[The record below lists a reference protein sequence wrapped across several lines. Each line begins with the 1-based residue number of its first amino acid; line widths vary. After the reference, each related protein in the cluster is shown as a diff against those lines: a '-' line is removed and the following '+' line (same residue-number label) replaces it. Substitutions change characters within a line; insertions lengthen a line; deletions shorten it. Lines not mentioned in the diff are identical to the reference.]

1 MIDPSTQAPRVFDA
15 SHRASTVGLLA
26 LVTMFAFEAVA
37 VSLAMPRIAEALNGQ
52 TLYPIAVVGLLTAA
66 LPGMVI
72 GGIWGDARGPSRPLI
87 LGSLGFV
94 VGLVVSGVA
103 TTMPMFVAGRLLQGV
118 GSGLALTA
126 MYVAIGDAY
135 VAALRPRIFSLFA
148 AAWVLPSIIGP
159 FVTGAMVDLFGW
171 RSVFLIVAV
180 VALLS
185 TAFVAR
191 AMVPHLSTRR
201 VPIAWGRRP
210 AYALAVACGAVSLHL
225 AGQATGW
232 ESWLLLVAAVVVLIV
247 TLPPLLPSGTLA
259 ARRGLP
265 AVIASR
271 GVFAGAFACVE
282 IFLPLV
288 LQLESGL
295 SPTASGLVLMV
306 GALGWSAGSW
316 FTGRYAGPSNFGV
329 VLRAGG
335 VWLFAGAAV
344 MLALVPVDHL
354 TWAAVVVAITGFTFM
369 AVGMGLVTPLLS
381 TLALDLA
388 PEGRHGD
395 SGAAIQVSDALGQS
409 VAAAVIGVVF
419 ARWFLLDQDT
429 SYLSGFG
436 LAALLAVGALLVVG
450 RAMPN
455 HAGQR

>member
-1 MIDPSTQAPRVFDA
+1 MIDPPTQAPRVFDVT
-15 SHRASTVGLLA
+15 HRASTIGLLA

-37 VSLAMPRIAEALNGQ
+37 VSLAMPTIADALDGQ
-52 TLYPIAVVGLLTAA
+52 RLYPIAVVGLLTAA

-87 LGSLGFV
+87 LGALGFV
-94 VGLVVSGVA
+94 VGLLVSGLA
-103 TTMPMFVAGRLLQGV
+103 TTMPMFVVGRLLQGV

-135 VAALRPRIFSLFA
+135 AAALRPRIFSLFA
-148 AAWVLPSIIGP
+148 AAWVLPSIMGP

-185 TAFVAR
+185 TALVAR
-191 AMVPHLSTRR
+191 KMVPQLSKRT
-201 VPIAWGRRP
+201 VQIVWGRRP
-210 AYALAVACGAVSLHL
+210 AYALAVALGAVSLHL
-225 AGQATGW
+225 AGQATDW
-232 ESWLLLVAAVVVLIV
+232 RSWLLLAAGVVVLIV
-247 TLPPLLPSGTLA
+247 TVPSLLPTGTLK
-259 ARRGLP
+259 ARPGLP

-288 LQLESGL
+288 LQEESGL

-316 FTGRYAGPSNFGV
+316 FTGRYARPANFGV
-329 VLRAGG
+329 VMRAGG
-335 VWLFAGAAV
+335 VWLFTGAAV

-354 TWAAVVVAITGFTFM
+354 TWAAVTVAITGFTFM
-369 AVGMGLVTPLLS
+369 AVGMGLITPLLS

-395 SGAAIQVSDALGQS
+395 SGSAIQISDALGQS

-436 LAALLAVGALLVVG
+436 LAALLAVAALFVVG
-450 RAMPN
+450 RAAPTPT
-455 HAGQR
+455 AAK